1 MVCLRT
7 DLSTHFQMLWTQI
20 KNVECKLM
28 QFVRV
33 IQIISLRGE
42 KPRYKPIPKISSCKL
57 LSCFRRSDSGVQR
70 RREEGKNVEERE
82 RGGNACEI
90 SFQKGHS
97 AHYCQLII
105 RT

>member
-33 IQIISLRGE
+33 IQINSLRGE
-42 KPRYKPIPKISSCKL
+42 KPHYKPIPKISSCKL
-57 LSCFRRSDSGVQR
+57 LSCSRRSDSGVQR
-70 RREEGKNVEERE
+70 RREEGKKMWKRGREEETHVRLVFKKV
-82 RGGNACEI
+82 I
-90 SFQKGHS
+90 PPTIVSW
-97 AHYCQLII
+97 
-105 RT
+105 